1 MIMLIGEYTHGVD
14 NKNRIIV
21 PSKFREDLGETFVVS
36 KGLDGCLYIHP
47 RNEWMAFQEKLKN
60 LPLSSKD
67 SRTFSRFFFS
77 GANEVTPDKMGRI
90 LLPQSLMDYAGVK
103 EEVVSIGMMNRVEV
117 WSKAKW
123 ETYST
128 MDTDMDEIASKMSE
142 LGI

>member
-1 MIMLIGEYTHGVD
+1 MLIGEYTHGVD

-47 RNEWMAFQEKLKN
+47 KSEWMAFQEKLKN
-60 LPLSSKD
+60 LPLSNKD

-103 EEVVSIGMMNRVEV
+103 DEVVSIGMMNRVEV

>member
-1 MIMLIGEYTHGVD
+1 MLIGEYTHGVD

-47 RNEWMAFQEKLKN
+47 RSEWMAFQEKLKN
-60 LPLSSKD
+60 LPLSNKD

-103 EEVVSIGMMNRVEV
+103 DEVVSIGMMNRVEV
-117 WSKAKW
+117 WSKTKW